1 VRLTLEL
8 GAALSGVSASSNP
21 WDVVANALLTLPDV
35 DAAVV
40 FVVRDTEQRLI
51 PVAVA
56 GVAAVALAQLS
67 IPVGDRLS
75 GWVAATEQ
83 PMINEVAALDLFDV
97 SAQSLCSAVSAL
109 CPGPQGSRVV
119 VTLYSSRAE
128 AFSSFHTR
136 LLAAVVALAA

>member
-1 VRLTLEL
+1 
-8 GAALSGVSASSNP
+8 
-21 WDVVANALLTLPDV
+21 
-35 DAAVV
+35 
-40 FVVRDTEQRLI
+40 
-51 PVAVA
+51 
-56 GVAAVALAQLS
+56 VALAQLS

-83 PMINEVAALDLFDV
+83 PMINAGAALDLFDV
-97 SAQSLCSAVSAL
+97 SAPSLCSAVSAL